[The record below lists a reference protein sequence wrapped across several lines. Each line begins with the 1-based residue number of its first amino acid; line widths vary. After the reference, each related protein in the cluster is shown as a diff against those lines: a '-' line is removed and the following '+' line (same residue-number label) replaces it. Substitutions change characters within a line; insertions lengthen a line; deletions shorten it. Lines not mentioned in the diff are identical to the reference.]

1 MLVAGII
8 IAAIVILVLIVVVI
22 AVVVKFG
29 GGNATETKS
38 ATYYDHRALSRFKGE
53 IGENIV
59 ARILGNT
66 VAGEQYVIN
75 NITFADRQGR
85 SCQID
90 HIYINRHGIWVIE
103 TKNYSWRI
111 YGCDGWR
118 EWTQILAYGHE
129 RHKLYNP
136 VKQNATHIYMLSKQL
151 RERKVFQN
159 LVVFLADAD
168 IANVNSSCVCG
179 IGDLK
184 RRINSDTGTVL
195 SPAQMDGY
203 YKRLSALKENSAIS
217 ETEHVRNIEVLQ
229 NSIRLGI
236 CPRCGAD
243 LVLRNGNNGKFY
255 GCAKYPKCNFT
266 KNL

>member
-1 MLVAGII
+1 M
-8 IAAIVILVLIVVVI
+8 
-22 AVVVKFG
+22 
-29 GGNATETKS
+29 
-38 ATYYDHRALSRFKGE
+38 
-53 IGENIV
+53 

>member
-1 MLVAGII
+1 MLIAGII
-8 IAAIVILVLIVVVI
+8 IAAIVILAVI
-22 AVVVKFG
+22 GLAVKISG
-29 GGNATETKS
+29 GKTKRKGIF
-38 ATYYDHRALSRFKGE
+38 YDHGKEIKRKGE

-75 NITFADRQGR
+75 NITFADSRGR

-90 HIYINRHGIWVIE
+90 HIYINRHGIWVVE
-103 TKNYSWRI
+103 TKNYSGRI

-118 EWTQILAYGHE
+118 EWTQILASGRE

-151 RERKVFQN
+151 RERNVFQN

-168 IANVNSSCVCG
+168 IANVRSSRVCG

-184 RRINSDTGTVL
+184 RKINSDTGTFL
-195 SPAQMDGY
+195 SPVQMEKY
-203 YKRLSALKENSAIS
+203 YKRLLALKENSAIS
-217 ETEHVRNIEVLQ
+217 ETEHIRNIEVLQ

-243 LVLRNGNNGKFY
+243 LVLRNGHNGKFY
-255 GCAKYPKCNFT
+255 GCAKYPGCNFT
-266 KNL
+266 KNI

>member
-1 MLVAGII
+1 MLIAGLI
-8 IAAIVILVLIVVVI
+8 IAAIIILVVI
-22 AVVVKFG
+22 GLAVKIS
-29 GGNATETKS
+29 GGNKS
-38 ATYYDHRALSRFKGE
+38 KRKGKFYDHGKEIKRKGE

-90 HIYINRHGIWVIE
+90 HIYINRYGIWVIE
-103 TKNYSWRI
+103 TKNYSGRI

-136 VKQNATHIYMLSKQL
+136 VKQNNTHIYMLSKQL

-159 LVVFLADAD
+159 LVVFLAGAD

-195 SPAQMDGY
+195 SPAQMEEY
-203 YKRLSALKENSAIS
+203 YKRLAALKENSAIS
-217 ETEHVRNIEVLQ
+217 ETEHIRNIEVLQ